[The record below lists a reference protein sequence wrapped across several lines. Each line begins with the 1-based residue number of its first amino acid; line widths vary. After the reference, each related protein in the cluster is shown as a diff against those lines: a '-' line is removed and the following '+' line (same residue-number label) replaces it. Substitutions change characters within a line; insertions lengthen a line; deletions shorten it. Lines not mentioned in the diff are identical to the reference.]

1 MGHTRFVPC
10 LRNVRYVQP
19 VSSNLLTLPVTLRS
33 EFIHRLFFLVLFTM
47 EPIQTTTTRVVI
59 SIIANSVRVL
69 GGMLLDLVFYSV
81 YSFKKNG
88 SAMYWGSP
96 VGGRSV
102 CVSPQGMHTR
112 EGLRKR
118 DEPFLS
124 LFVVS
129 TCADVNS
136 FSYLFGFFPMCG
148 RAVFFG
154 NPPPFTS

>member
-88 SAMYWGSP
+88 SP
-96 VGGRSV
+96 VG